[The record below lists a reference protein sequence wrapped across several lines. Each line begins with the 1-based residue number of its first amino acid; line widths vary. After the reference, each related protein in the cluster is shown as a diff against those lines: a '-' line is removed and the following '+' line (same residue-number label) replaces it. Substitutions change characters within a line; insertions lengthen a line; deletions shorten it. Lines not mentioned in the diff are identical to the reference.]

1 MPCPG
6 SGEVASPA
14 VRAVSWPAMLALRSP
29 ALALA
34 LLGACL
40 GACFTDKGA
49 PALSAGAS
57 TGDPS
62 IGSTAADPA
71 TTTGTSTTEISTGS
85 TGEATTATTGEGT
98 TAAATTGC
106 TPVTWYFDID
116 KDGFGGPKSTESCV
130 PPGPGFTIDS
140 LDCNDSAAA
149 INPDA
154 VEQCDQVDN
163 DCDGGI
169 DEYPAGAMLACNGCQ
184 AVAGPASTYYLCSDP
199 RDWDGARAHCMTLLG
214 DLAIVNNA
222 DEQDFIANLLE
233 LKQRWWIG
241 LGDGAIE
248 GQFVWVDGSPI
259 DPGFNVWGQEEP
271 NNVDSDAIGAANCVV
286 MTNIFFPNGIWQD
299 EVCADLHIAVC
310 EAPAAF

>member
-1 MPCPG
+1 
-6 SGEVASPA
+6 
-14 VRAVSWPAMLALRSP
+14 MLVLRSP

-62 IGSTAADPA
+62 IGSTAAGPA
-71 TTTGTSTTEISTGS
+71 TTSGTSTTEISS
-85 TGEATTATTGEGT
+85 SAGEVTTATTGEGT
-98 TAAATTGC
+98 TAATIGAATTGC

-130 PPGPGFTIDS
+130 PPGPGYTIDS
-140 LDCNDSAAA
+140 LDCNDSAPA
-149 INPDA
+149 INPGA

-169 DEYPAGAMLACNGCQ
+169 DEYPAGSTMACNGCQ
-184 AVAGPASTYYLCSDP
+184 AFSGLASIYYLCSDL
-199 RDWDGARAHCMTLLG
+199 RDWDSARAHCMTMLG
-214 DLAIVNNA
+214 DLAIVDDA
-222 DEQDFIANLLE
+222 DEQTFIANLIAG
-233 LKQRWWIG
+233 KQRWWIG

-259 DPGFNVWGQEEP
+259 DPEFNVWGQDEP
-271 NNVDSDAIGAANCVV
+271 DNLDGDVMGAANCVAIA
-286 MTNIFFPNGIWQD
+286 NILLANGLWQD
-299 EVCADLHIAVC
+299 EACADLHTAVC